1 MKKVLSSG
9 VLGILLLGLMFS
21 AGFSQDADSIIAKML
36 DAQGGRKL
44 LESIKDSTSH
54 AEMDLPTMGIS
65 GTGIMYLKEP
75 NKSRLD
81 MEFMG
86 MMMSQGTDGEIAWM
100 TNPQTGITEEM
111 PAEIAEITN
120 DSAFG
125 NSAFL
130 NPKKYDIKHEYKG
143 KETIDGKEY
152 LRLDRLM
159 PSGYVITYYINPET
173 YMIDRTKQDSYDE
186 MGMEVV
192 EEAVL
197 SDYEKVDG
205 VMTAHSITIL
215 RDGADYVVLAL
226 TDVSFNTGL
235 EDSFFEMEK

>member
-9 VLGILLLGLMFS
+9 VLGIFLLGLMFS

-54 AEMDLPTMGIS
+54 AEMDLPVMGIT
-65 GTGIMYLKEP
+65 GTVIMYVKEP
-75 NKSRLD
+75 NKMRLD

-86 MMMSQGTDGEIAWM
+86 MMMSQGCDGETAWM
-100 TNPQTGITEEM
+100 TDPQTGIVDEM
-111 PAEIAEITN
+111 PPEVADITR

-143 KETIDGKEY
+143 KDSTDGKEY
-152 LRLDRLM
+152 LVLDRLM
-159 PSGYVITYYINPET
+159 PSGYVITYYIDPDT
-173 YMIDRTKQDSYDE
+173 YFVHRTKQDSLDE

-192 EEAVL
+192 EEAIM
-197 SDYEKVDG
+197 SDYEEVDG
-205 VMTAHSITIL
+205 VMTPHSITVL
-215 RDGADYVVLAL
+215 RDGAEYIIIVL
-226 TDVSFNTGL
+226 TEVSFNDGL